1 MQQHADEQP
10 ASPTRKRPHAVRGP
24 GILPTIEE
32 PQAMLPGTPPCP
44 SASSSRLL
52 PGALRSLQGA
62 GFSVEHPHGYDALRD
77 INRVSGEE
85 RSTSRTG
92 ILRHTTSATGISY
105 AHNTWSKAPS
115 TSVPSGR
122 RINRGRFKV
131 SIQGQDR
138 PLPPDVDLSI
148 SGISD
153 AWQWF
158 CAADVDGSGEMEF
171 EEFAALAR
179 RVGQK
184 LSPRQLRMAFDDMLA
199 FDRKAVN
206 FGDFSRWWAR
216 QQAVIRRDMRRTVR
230 ELFEAHDKD
239 KSGILDKREFGQLVL
254 QANKDSALPIVST
267 MRASPTSSAA
277 QGAVSS
283 AFDLEVAWSEI
294 RKTPF
299 AEGTD
304 VGVDL
309 PSFEHWWKAKVGIND
324 PGIPVLPES
333 MVQHIAV
340 SAHLTKPSLLHLC
353 P

>member
-1 MQQHADEQP
+1 MQQHADGHP
-10 ASPTRKRPHAVRGP
+10 AIPTRKRPHAVRVP
-24 GILPTIEE
+24 GLLPTIDE
-32 PQAMLPGTPPCP
+32 PPAMLPGTPSRP

-52 PGALRSLQGA
+52 PGALRSPPG
-62 GFSVEHPHGYDALRD
+62 GFSVEDPHGYDALEGM
-77 INRVSGEE
+77 NRASGEE
-85 RSTSRTG
+85 RSTGRTG
-92 ILRHTTSATGISY
+92 ILQHTMSGISY
-105 AHNTWSKAPS
+105 ARNTGSEAPTTRAPS
-115 TSVPSGR
+115 GQ

-184 LSPRQLRMAFDDMLA
+184 LSSRQLRMAFDDMLA
-199 FDRKAVN
+199 FNRKAVN
-206 FGDFSRWWAR
+206 FRDFARWWAR

-239 KSGILDKREFGQLVL
+239 RSGILDKREFGQLVL
-254 QANKDSALPIVST
+254 RANKDSALPIVST
-267 MRASPTSSAA
+267 MRASPTLSAA

-304 VGVDL
+304 LGVDL

-340 SAHLTKPSLLHLC
+340 SAHLTRASLLHLC